1 MMNSFS
7 LNRNRI
13 AEHGDGLP
21 HSNRAKKL
29 WLMGRT
35 SITPI
40 AKGDTTSRWLL
51 PYADFL
57 TVLFCITLLWCGLAL
72 KQAHWLQIQNGKLEQ
87 ALEQASQQLVITN
100 QALESQTALVQTLQ
114 KPTVSVNQPIETTH
128 IKLQPENNGLPNV
141 PQSRVKQPPQIGQ
154 QALLKASASPRLG
167 SIVR

>member
-1 MMNSFS
+1 
-7 LNRNRI
+7 
-13 AEHGDGLP
+13 
-21 HSNRAKKL
+21 
-29 WLMGRT
+29 
-35 SITPI
+35 
-40 AKGDTTSRWLL
+40 
-51 PYADFL
+51 
-57 TVLFCITLLWCGLAL
+57 
-72 KQAHWLQIQNGKLEQ
+72 LEQ